1 MDEWHVLSDGAGVV
15 SCDLANR
22 MSPQIQPGVERPR
35 AAGNEIGAE
44 ATSFPAPRRGGS
56 VASKQPMRDYLNAI
70 NTHVVVYDGGMGATL
85 EQFDLTSE
93 DYGGLAG
100 KCHEALVLRRP
111 DVIEGVHASML
122 DAGAEVVETDTFQ
135 ASRLKLAEWGLAEHT
150 LEINTKAAE
159 IARRAAGERRYVAG
173 SIGPT
178 GYLPASEDPA
188 LGQIRF
194 GELVEVFAEQA
205 RGLIDGGA
213 DLLIVET
220 AQDILEVKA
229 AVFGARQA
237 FKTTGRALPIHTSVS
252 LLPNGGKMLLG
263 TDVSAVLC
271 TLEALRVDVIGL
283 NCSTGPQDMRDAIRF
298 LGEHC
303 PVPVACIPNAGL
315 PLQGPDGETI
325 FPEQPEPLA
334 DALAEFVE
342 RYGVGVVGGC
352 CGTTPDHIR
361 AIVERVATPPG
372 AAARTA
378 GGGASATAPPTRPVP
393 PRPAPRPPHLSAMIA
408 ATPLVQEPRPTM
420 VGERVNA
427 QGSRKA
433 KELLLAEDY
442 DGLAQIAEDQV
453 EGGAHVLDL
462 CVALTERTDE
472 DEQMR
477 LVVKKVSLTQPAPI
491 QVDSTEPEVIERALE
506 QCPGRAIVNS
516 VNLEAGRAKLD
527 RVVPVA
533 LAHGAA
539 LIALT
544 IDETGMAKTAQ
555 RKVEIA
561 KRIRDLCCEEHGL
574 DPELLIF
581 DCLTFTLTTGDEEWR
596 PSAVETIEGIR
607 RIKAEVPHVKTSLGV
622 SNVSFGVSPTAR
634 AVLNSVF
641 LHHCVDAG
649 LDLAMVN
656 PNHITPYGE
665 IPTGE
670 RELADDLVFN
680 RREDALERFI
690 AHFESKG
697 EQEADAAAQDPTEG
711 MEPEQAL
718 HFHILRRRREGV
730 EAWIDASVEKI
741 GAVPTLNDVLLPAMK
756 EVGDK
761 FGAGELILP
770 FVLQSAEVMKRA
782 VAQLERYLDKL
793 EGYTKGTVV
802 LATVFGDVHDIGKSL
817 VNTILTNN
825 GYTVVDLGKQVPI
838 QTILDAAQEHDAT
851 AIGLS
856 ALLVST
862 SKQMPACV
870 AELHAKGLPYPVLIG
885 GAAINRA
892 FGYRA
897 LYPGGRESE
906 EVYEPGVFYC
916 KDAFEGLAVMDQL
929 VDAQARGGLVER
941 LRASAAEFRAKGE
954 TPAEELDFT
963 DDSVRSPAR
972 TDAPV
977 PTPPYWGVREIEV
990 DLDEVYRHLDTHV
1003 LFKLH
1008 WGGRGV
1014 KGEAW
1019 RELLE
1024 GDFRP
1029 RLERMWR
1036 EQDYLHPRALLGFF
1050 PCYALGNEIVVLDPA
1065 TLDPAKPDDGA
1076 DGRAPRLDPAT
1087 LDPAAPDSGADG
1099 RAPRLDPT
1107 PRARELT
1114 RFVCPRQ
1121 PKGDRL
1127 CLADF
1132 FRPAVDGRPPAEL
1145 DVVAV
1150 QAVTVGS
1157 EVTEV
1162 MARLE
1167 SEGEFSEQLF
1177 VHGLG
1182 VQAAEGLAEWLHA
1195 TVRELLG
1202 IGATQGRRYSW
1213 GYPAVPEQSE
1223 HLKVEQLLGLS
1234 DIGMHI
1240 TDGYAPEPEQS
1251 TLALVAHHPQA
1262 IYFGT
1267 RQGRLLPNG
1276 SPDDVIKGSPRD
1288 PSLFAAG
1295 DTGPALGDEEPPDG
1309 TVEEEDEPAMAG

>member
-1 MDEWHVLSDGAGVV
+1 MA
-15 SCDLANR
+15 
-22 MSPQIQPGVERPR
+22 
-35 AAGNEIGAE
+35 
-44 ATSFPAPRRGGS
+44 
-56 VASKQPMRDYLNAI
+56 RDYLKAVREK
-70 NTHVVVYDGGMGATL
+70 VVVYDGGMGATL

-100 KCHEALVLRRP
+100 KCHEALVLNRP

-122 DAGAEVVETDTFQ
+122 EAGAEVLETDTFQ
-135 ASRLKLAEWGLAEHT
+135 ASRLKLDEWGLADYTVEV
-150 LEINTKAAE
+150 NTKAAE
-159 IARRAAGERRYVAG
+159 IARKAAGPDRFVAG

-178 GYLPASEDPA
+178 GFLPASEDPT
-188 LGQIRF
+188 LGQIQFRD
-194 GELVEVFAEQA
+194 LVEVFSEQA
-205 RGLIDGGA
+205 AGLIDGGA
-213 DLLIVET
+213 DLIIVET

-229 AVFGARQA
+229 AVFGAREA
-237 FKTTGRALPIHTSVS
+237 FKSTGRTLPIHTSVS

-263 TDVSAVLC
+263 TDISAVLC

-298 LGEHC
+298 LGEFC
-303 PVPVACIPNAGL
+303 SVPVACIPNAGL

-325 FPEQPEPLA
+325 FPERPEPLA
-334 DALAEFVE
+334 EALAEFVE
-342 RYGVGVVGGC
+342 RYGVGIVGGC

-361 AIVERVATPPG
+361 AIAERVS
-372 AAARTA
+372 ARA
-378 GGGASATAPPTRPVP
+378 VGPRVGGRPN
-393 PRPAPRPPHLSAMIA
+393 PRPPHLSSMIA
-408 ATPLVQEPRPTM
+408 ATMLVQEPRPTM
-420 VGERVNA
+420 VGERVNS

-433 KELLLAEDY
+433 KELLLADDY
-442 DGLAQIAEDQV
+442 DGLVQIAEDQV
-453 EGGAHVLDL
+453 AGGAHVLDL
-462 CVALTERTDE
+462 CVALTERSDE

-477 LVVKKVSLTQPAPI
+477 QLAKRISLTQEPPI
-491 QVDSTEPEVIERALE
+491 QIDSTEPEVIERALE
-506 QCPGRAIVNS
+506 QIPGRAIVNS
-516 VNLEAGRAKLD
+516 VNLEAGRDKLD

-544 IDETGMAKTAQ
+544 IDEVGMAKTAQ

-561 KRIRDLCCEEHGL
+561 QRIKGLCCDEHGL
-574 DPELLIF
+574 DPEVLIF

-607 RIKAEVPHVKTSLGV
+607 RIKAEIPGVKTSLGV
-622 SNVSFGVSPTAR
+622 SNVSFGVSPGAR

-641 LHHCVDAG
+641 LHHCVEAG

-656 PNHITPYGE
+656 PNHITPYSE
-665 IPTGE
+665 ISDEE

-680 RREDALERFI
+680 RREDALEQFI

-697 EQEADAAAQDPTEG
+697 EEEEQTSANPTEG
-711 MEPEQAL
+711 MEPEEAL
-718 HFHILRRRREGV
+718 HFHILRRRKEGV
-730 EAWIDASVEKI
+730 EDWIDASVEKI
-741 GAVPTLNDVLLPAMK
+741 GAVPTLNEVLLPAMK

-770 FVLQSAEVMKRA
+770 FVLQSAEVMKKA
-782 VAQLERYLDKL
+782 VARLELYLDKI

-838 QTILDAAQEHDAT
+838 QTILDAADEHEAT

-862 SKQMPACV
+862 SKQMPACIQ
-870 AELHAKGLPYPVLIG
+870 ELHSKGMRYPVLIG

-892 FGYRA
+892 FSYRA
-897 LYPGGRESE
+897 LYPGGKESE
-906 EVYEPGVFYC
+906 EQYEPGVFYC
-916 KDAFEGLAVMDQL
+916 KDAFEGLSVMDQL
-929 VDAQARGGLVER
+929 IDDGAHEALLEK
-941 LRASAAEFRAKGE
+941 LRTGATAFREKGE
-954 TPAEELDFT
+954 EPVEELNFA
-963 DDSVRSPAR
+963 DDSVRSATH

-977 PTPPYWGVREIEV
+977 PAPPFWGVREVPV
-990 DLDEVYRHLDTHV
+990 DLEEVYSHLDTHV

-1008 WGGRGV
+1008 WGGKGV

-1019 RELLE
+1019 RELVD

-1029 RLERMWR
+1029 RLERMWE

-1050 PCYALGNEIVVLDPA
+1050 PCYAQGNDIVVLDP
-1065 TLDPAKPDDGA
+1065 DDLASIPPSKGN
-1076 DGRAPRLDPAT
+1076 PT
-1087 LDPAAPDSGADG
+1087 TWDS
-1099 RAPRLDPT
+1099 RVPP
-1107 PRARELT
+1107 RELT

-1121 PKGDRL
+1121 PKGDRI

-1132 FRPAVDGRPPAEL
+1132 FRPARGPDGEPSAQGSPPEQL
-1145 DVVAV
+1145 DVIAV

-1157 EVTEV
+1157 EVTEL
-1162 MARLE
+1162 MAKLE
-1167 SEGEFSEQLF
+1167 SDGEFAEQLF

-1182 VQAAEGLAEWLHA
+1182 VQTAEGLAEWLHWKA
-1195 TVRELLG
+1195 RAMLA
-1202 IGATQGRRYSW
+1202 IGSTQGRRYSW

-1223 HLKVEQLLGLS
+1223 HLKVEKLLGLEQ
-1234 DIGMHI
+1234 IGMQI
-1240 TDGYAPEPEQS
+1240 SDGYAPIPEQS

-1267 RQGRLLPNG
+1267 RQGRLLPDG
-1276 SPDDVIKGSPRD
+1276 SPDDVIKGSDRD
-1288 PSLFAAG
+1288 PSLSTPASALAG
-1295 DTGPALGDEEPPDG
+1295 DP
-1309 TVEEEDEPAMAG
+1309 